1 MGGKAL
7 KNTPAKRIQKE
18 DYELVKTSAIAA
30 VRACMGDQSKI
41 ESIQAYRSK
50 ADFGDLD
57 LLVECKSLE
66 EMDLHQLA
74 QSIATGEYALNANV
88 LSFDHKGFQ
97 VDLIMTPSE
106 VYDSSKAYF
115 AWNDLG
121 NLMGRIAE
129 SGGMKFGWDGL
140 IYRVM
145 DETEK
150 LADIVLTRDH
160 AKAIDFLGYSCERHK
175 KGFDTLEEIYEYAAS
190 STHFEKEFYLLE
202 IGNSKSRA
210 RERKRE
216 TYTGFLRWMERSAF
230 SEEEKNNPKEDRPS
244 NEEARKAEWMKKM
257 KNTFPEFSGV
267 LQQTLDEKLKLS
279 EFKKNFNGVKI
290 ASMTGLRDVALGQFM
305 KSFRMSIEE
314 KTGITFRQWSL
325 MQDED
330 SISRCLKS
338 HMARS
343 IPAIKMNSN
352 DRSPNFF

>member
-115 AWNDLG
+115 A
-121 NLMGRIAE
+121 
-129 SGGMKFGWDGL
+129 
-140 IYRVM
+140 
-145 DETEK
+145 
-150 LADIVLTRDH
+150 
-160 AKAIDFLGYSCERHK
+160 
-175 KGFDTLEEIYEYAAS
+175 
-190 STHFEKEFYLLE
+190 
-202 IGNSKSRA
+202 
-210 RERKRE
+210 
-216 TYTGFLRWMERSAF
+216 
-230 SEEEKNNPKEDRPS
+230 
-244 NEEARKAEWMKKM
+244 
-257 KNTFPEFSGV
+257 
-267 LQQTLDEKLKLS
+267 
-279 EFKKNFNGVKI
+279 
-290 ASMTGLRDVALGQFM
+290 
-305 KSFRMSIEE
+305 
-314 KTGITFRQWSL
+314 
-325 MQDED
+325 
-330 SISRCLKS
+330 
-338 HMARS
+338 
-343 IPAIKMNSN
+343 
-352 DRSPNFF
+352 